1 MQKFLYKARDRGRR
15 MVEGSL
21 EAETEQEAL
30 AKLGEMGCFPLAIE
44 RDEPVA
50 HGQPLPRSFGLR
62 TTIRRRDVTLFTRQL
77 ADLLESGLTLMRALD
92 VLRAQTDHP
101 RVREVLAE
109 VASRVRDGRS
119 FSESLA
125 IYPRI
130 FSPLYVSMVRSRSE
144 ERRVGKECRSR
155 WSPYH

>member
-15 MVEGSL
+15 MVEGRL

-44 RDEPVA
+44 REEPLA
-50 HGQPLPRSFGLR
+50 HGKPLPRSSGLL
-62 TTIRRRDVTLFTRQL
+62 TTIRRRDLTLFTRQL

-92 VLRAQTDHP
+92 VLREQTEHT

-109 VASRVRDGRS
+109 EASRVRAGRR

-130 FSPLYVSMVRSRSE
+130 FSHLYVSIVRAE
-144 ERRVGKECRSR
+144 EEAALLVGI
-155 WSPYH
+155 PG